1 MPQAHA
7 LNFFFNLFLHICL
20 VPWTWKIFL
29 IKIFSAMPQAHGL
42 KFFFKFTSSHLPTP
56 LDLENFFDKNF
67 LRYAPG
73 PWTLKIF
80 I

>member
-1 MPQAHA
+1 
-7 LNFFFNLFLHICL
+7 
-20 VPWTWKIFL
+20 
-29 IKIFSAMPQAHGL
+29 MPQAHGL
-42 KFFFKFTSSHLPTP
+42 KFFFKFTYSHLPTP